1 VRHDGT
7 TVTVAGWPE
16 STGQRSHGH

>member
-16 STGQRSHGH
+16 NTGHRSDGH